1 MMKISVKLSWFT
13 KVRELLEKM
22 DVGLDLNFFDDES
35 IQMIRILGSLV
46 TLGIA
51 FATNDRHGPGWNWLI
66 NLTFF
71 QCIIPVFLGN
81 FGSEILANLI
91 PLLVHSMILLGVT
104 LSSLSGLIAA
114 YRTATSSP
122 CQHSSGIMAKVIVS
136 VIKNG
141 TLVHEHSHEL
151 NKPEYQGDLRS
162 SPAAVYVGRNVE
174 DYESFDDGAVLIQRA
189 EPKDQCKKKS
199 A

>member
-1 MMKISVKLSWFT
+1 MKLKFSVKLSWYTLFA

-22 DVGLDLNFFDDES
+22 DVGLDFEFFDDHS
-35 IQMIRILGSLV
+35 IQMIRIVVSLL

-51 FATNDRHGPGWNWLI
+51 FATNDRYGPGWNWLI

-71 QCIIPVFLGN
+71 ECIIPVFLGN
-81 FGSEILANLI
+81 FGSEMVANLN

-104 LSSLSGLIAA
+104 LSTLSGLIAA
-114 YRTATSSP
+114 YRTTTSSP

-136 VIKNG
+136 VINNG

-151 NKPEYQGDLRS
+151 NKPEYQDDLRS
-162 SPAAVYVGRNVE
+162 SPTVYVGGNFK

-189 EPKDQCKKKS
+189 EPKDQCKK
-199 A
+199 

>member
-1 MMKISVKLSWFT
+1 MKLKFSVKLSWYTLFA

-22 DVGLDLNFFDDES
+22 DVGLDFEFFDDRS
-35 IQMIRILGSLV
+35 IQMIRIVVSLL

-51 FATNDRHGPGWNWLI
+51 FATNDLYGPGWNWLI
-66 NLTFF
+66 NLAFF
-71 QCIIPVFLGN
+71 ECIIPVFLGN
-81 FGSEILANLI
+81 FGSEMVANLN

-122 CQHSSGIMAKVIVS
+122 CQHSSGIMTKVIVR
-136 VIKNG
+136 VINNG

-151 NKPEYQGDLRS
+151 NKPEYQDDLRS
-162 SPAAVYVGRNVE
+162 SPTVYVGGNFK

-189 EPKDQCKKKS
+189 EPKDQCKK
-199 A
+199 